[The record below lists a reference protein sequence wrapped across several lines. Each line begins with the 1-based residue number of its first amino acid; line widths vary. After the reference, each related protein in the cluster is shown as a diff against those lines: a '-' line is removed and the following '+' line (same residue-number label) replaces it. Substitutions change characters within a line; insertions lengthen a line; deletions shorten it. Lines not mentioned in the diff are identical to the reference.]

1 VSSPSGF
8 DPESVR
14 RRLKIIQFSDNRSIF
29 VLKIIAMLNRE
40 KVKQT
45 IDRLPEVFTVEQVIE
60 ELLVLN
66 KIEEGLRDIEEGRVY
81 TTDQIKQEL
90 KAWLR

>member
-1 VSSPSGF
+1 
-8 DPESVR
+8 
-14 RRLKIIQFSDNRSIF
+14 
-29 VLKIIAMLNRE
+29 MLNRD

>member
-1 VSSPSGF
+1 
-8 DPESVR
+8 
-14 RRLKIIQFSDNRSIF
+14 
-29 VLKIIAMLNRE
+29 MLNRE